1 MILTR
6 RVWGHSKYRLWPL
19 TIEFLRNLNVKN
31 CEPFELYFL
40 SFFILLLTI
49 GIMTSSQLNKW
60 VESACKQCHQKMWRQ
75 KTGMNCRCKRTN
87 EFFCSDRRYT
97 SSLTEFEIYFS
108 VFIKIFVSFFKT
120 FKVWSLTQKI
130 QLLLFDSI
138 SGRKI
143 SSQKNSEFF
152 GKSQLFQKRFLFWS
166 SKMFLKLVWLYLNG
180 W

>member
-1 MILTR
+1 MEVFKIR
-6 RVWGHSKYRLWPL
+6 PL
-19 TIEFLRNLNVKN
+19 TVEFLRNLNVKN

-108 VFIKIFVSFFKT
+108 VFSRSSFSLSFPFLRLSK
-120 FKVWSLTQKI
+120 FEPKKVRRRKFNFCYLIRFQGEKFLVQKI
-130 QLLLFDSI
+130 QNFLAKVSSF
-138 SGRKI
+138 RKGYY
-143 SSQKNSEFF
+143 F
-152 GKSQLFQKRFLFWS
+152 GQVRCF
-166 SKMFLKLVWLYLNG
+166 
-180 W
+180 